1 MTTVTTTNDID
12 VADVLP
18 GLTPYDG
25 KQAVYFRGRERQVED
40 LLSVMQGS
48 RFIGVVG
55 PEGSGKTS
63 LVMAG
68 LMPAL
73 QRGFA
78 GVGGNAWQVCRFR
91 PGITP
96 IENLAFALANIDPE
110 ASDPRISLERQLDY
124 TTMFRADH
132 SGLIRAVNAIAL
144 REGEN
149 LLICID
155 GFEELFELS
164 GKYLPDM
171 NCGQEAELFVSN
183 IARLVGTPGLP
194 AYVLITLRS
203 EHIPSL
209 YNFRSLHPYLGTGLY
224 TVPMFRNDDF
234 ADVVRHGLGV
244 LRIDPEP
251 DTVEQ
256 LKEAFG
262 QDLRQLPLLQAWL
275 KRSAERHRP
284 PAGTDERVSI
294 GAYASTSLGSLD
306 ACVPGML
313 KEFHAGLTDRERHVM
328 CQLFSHIALPGDGQF
343 GKKPQTVREVCERRD
358 IPKPELD
365 ALVRRLGRE
374 MPGILTL
381 TEPYDKQ
388 VDHFREQPIPDR
400 SVLTLAN
407 PRLLRGW
414 KRMSEWLEA
423 ERDATSLYLR
433 LSDAARMYALG
444 QTALLRPP
452 DLDLFHNWWE
462 TFRPQAAWAAQFNA
476 HYRQSEQYLTDSLSN
491 HRSETERME
500 KERKEEL
507 RKARKRVMVGLS
519 VGAVSLVLALTAIY
533 FYFDAKD
540 KQRVANNEKI
550 RAQRAKGKADSSSR
564 VAARKEIEARDS
576 AYYAREQEKIARD
589 EKKKADSA
597 LVAAKDS
604 TESAKRQREKA
615 EAAKSDAL
623 KLRDIAREKDSVAR
637 RNAEIAVKARSE
649 ADKRADYQS
658 AAKRVLDLLLKV
670 RNSTFENRDASIR
683 FVRDVAEAYTA
694 YDTSSRN
701 LNGISLPDN
710 NLYELLWA
718 ADAQVRDSLKGRS
731 VSRKRLYAFPSDK
744 GERGMRDVALFG
756 RERIAAVGDNGN
768 PVVCELPSGKCR
780 ELDMDDPSKRFRA
793 VEFMDRGRL
802 VLVDA
807 NGNLFRL
814 DISKPEKPKLK
825 LEPLAEPGRKTAVV
839 SGLAIAD
846 DDVLMVRDGRL
857 LSVSA
862 SKPAGLREIPVAGGA
877 DGVFPVGG
885 GQAIV
890 ASPSGLQRYD
900 AARKALTPI
909 RTPDPLPRVTAL
921 AQAGGMLFTGN
932 DRGEIMAYTFEA
944 GKPDELKSQRGFPIK
959 PNPHKTQV
967 TALRYDPAEK
977 KLYSA
982 GLDRSAIIFDLGL
995 PGDRDMGNY
1004 ALRLV
1009 GFRKWI
1015 WDFEIVQGPDGTSV
1029 YTADESGGLL
1039 QWVAKPS
1046 EMHHRLT
1053 EFLRTEAP
1061 GRR

>member
-1 MTTVTTTNDID
+1 MTTT
-12 VADVLP
+12 P
-18 GLTPYDG
+18 GLELPSVFPGLLPYDG
-25 KQAVYFRGRERQVED
+25 VQAPHFRGRERQVED
-40 LLSVMQGS
+40 LLSVMQAS

-55 PEGSGKTS
+55 PEGAGKTS
-63 LVMAG
+63 LVRSG
-68 LMPAL
+68 LVPAL
-73 QRGFA
+73 QRGFR
-78 GVGGNAWQVCRFR
+78 GLGGTAWQVCQFR

-110 ASDPRISLERQLDY
+110 ATDPRLSLERQLDY

-132 SGLIRAVNAIAL
+132 SGLIRAVNAIGL
-144 REGEN
+144 GDGEN
-149 LLICID
+149 LLVCID
-155 GFEELFELS
+155 GLEELFDFS

-171 NCGQEAELFVSN
+171 NSGQDAELFVSN
-183 IARLVGTPGLP
+183 IARLLGAPGLP
-194 AYVLITLRS
+194 VYVLVTLRS

-234 ADVVRHGLGV
+234 ADVVRHGLDACG
-244 LRIDPEP
+244 IDAEAG
-251 DTVEQ
+251 TVEA
-256 LKEAFG
+256 LRESFG
-262 QDLRQLPLLQAWL
+262 QDLRQLPSLQAWL
-275 KRSAERHRP
+275 RRAAERYRP
-284 PAGTDERVSI
+284 SAGTEERVVL
-294 GAYASTSLGSLD
+294 GANPLSALGPLD
-306 ACVPGML
+306 ACVPAML
-313 KEFHAGLTDRERHVM
+313 EGFYEGLSDRERHVM
-328 CQLFSHIALPGDGQF
+328 CQLFSHIALPGEGQF
-343 GKKPQTVREVCERRD
+343 GKKPQTVREVCDRRN
-358 IPKPELD
+358 IPKAELD
-365 ALVRRLGRE
+365 ALVRRMARE
-374 MPGILTL
+374 LPGILSV

-388 VDHFREQPIPDR
+388 VDHFREQPIPER
-400 SVLTLAN
+400 SVLTLVN
-407 PRLLRGW
+407 PWLLRGW
-414 KRMSEWLEA
+414 KRLSEWLEA
-423 ERDATSLYLR
+423 EREATSLYLR
-433 LSDAARMYALG
+433 LSEAARMYALG

-452 DLDLFHNWWE
+452 DLDLFHKWWE
-462 TFRPQAAWAAQFNA
+462 TFRPQPAWAAQFNT
-476 HYRQSEQYLTDSLSN
+476 HYVQSEGYLTDSLSN
-491 HRSETERME
+491 HTRETERME

-519 VGAVSLVLALTAIY
+519 VGVVSLLLAI
-533 FYFDAKD
+533 
-540 KQRVANNEKI
+540 VAFF
-550 RAQRAKGKADSSSR
+550 
-564 VAARKEIEARDS
+564 ARKEAVLKGEVARQALIVARDKAVLARKARDS
-576 AYYAREQEKIARD
+576 AARSAVLARESAD
-589 EKKKADSA
+589 KADKA
-597 LVAAKDS
+597 MKNAQKQERIADTARKAAKRDAEEARTQADIAKKNKDIADQKTKEALRLKDFADS
-604 TESAKRQREKA
+604 EQRKA
-615 EAAKSDAL
+615 TAA
-623 KLRDIAREKDSVAR
+623 RDIANRQ
-637 RNAEIAVKARSE
+637 
-649 ADKRADYQS
+649 ADYQS

-670 RNSTFENRDASIR
+670 RTSTFENRDSSIR
-683 FVRDVAEAYTA
+683 FVRDVVEAYTA

-701 LNGISLPDN
+701 LNGIALPDN

-731 VSRKRLYAFPSDK
+731 VSRKRIYSFPSNK

-756 RERIAAVGDNGN
+756 RERIAGVGDNGN

-780 ELDMDDPSKRFRA
+780 ELDMEDPSKRFRA
-793 VEFMDRGRL
+793 VEFMDRSRL

-825 LEPLAEPGRKTAVV
+825 LEPLAEPGQKAAVV
-839 SGLAIAD
+839 SGLAIAG

-862 SKPAGLREIPVAGGA
+862 SKPAGLREIPVAGRA

-890 ASPSGLQRYD
+890 ASQSGLQRYD

-909 RTPDPLPRVTAL
+909 RTPEPLPRVTAL

-932 DRGEIMAYTFEA
+932 DRGQVMAYTFEA
-944 GKPDELKSQRGFPIK
+944 GKPDELKSQRGFPVK
-959 PNPHKTQV
+959 PNPHQTQV

-977 KLYSA
+977 KLYTA

-995 PGDRDMGNY
+995 PGDREMGNY

-1029 YTADESGGLL
+1029 YTADESGALL
-1039 QWVAKPS
+1039 AWGTKPS
-1046 EMHHRLT
+1046 EMHRRLA
-1053 EFLRTEAP
+1053 EFLRTDAP